1 MRTPFS
7 RARRRSAIL
16 SPGGVLAILVV
27 LVIVI
32 LLFLLRA
39 FFPGSIATL
48 ARPFWAAG
56 DGLTGI
62 GGSVAAFFGDKVH
75 IVAERDALSRE
86 VVVLQEQNAA
96 LRARAHDLEQLLGGR
111 SNAATQLLAGVLA
124 RPPVAPYDTLVI
136 DRGSADGVRV
146 GQQVLGAGGV
156 PLGTIES
163 MGPHTARV
171 LLYSAPGRVTEGWAG
186 EARVPV
192 SLEGAS
198 AGAFRTSVSRDSALA
213 VGDAIYVPGPGAVP
227 IGTVVRVDT
236 DPSSPEARMY
246 VRPRANPFS
255 ITWVSVVP

>member
-16 SPGGVLAILVV
+16 SPGSALAIVVV
-27 LVIVI
+27 LVIVVVF
-32 LLFLLRA
+32 FLLRA
-39 FFPGSIATL
+39 FFPGTIATL
-48 ARPFWAAG
+48 ARPFWAVG
-56 DGLTGI
+56 DGLTGM
-62 GGSVAAFFGDKVH
+62 GGSVVAFFGDKAH
-75 IVAERDALSRE
+75 MAAERDLLSRE
-86 VVVLQEQNAA
+86 VVALREENAA
-96 LRARAHDLEQLLGGR
+96 LAARAHDLERLLGGR
-111 SNAATQLLAGVLA
+111 NDAASQFLAGVLA

-136 DRGSADGVRV
+136 DRGSADGVRD

-163 MGPHTARV
+163 AGSHTARV

-186 EARVPV
+186 EARAPV
-192 SLEGAS
+192 SLHGAS
-198 AGAFRTSVSRDSALA
+198 AGAFRTSVSRDSALS

-227 IGTVVRVDT
+227 IGTVVRVET

-246 VRPRANPFS
+246 VRPRTNPFS